1 MSRIL
6 CIGDAAL
13 DVIVK
18 MQTEIHVGSD
28 TASQISM
35 HGGGAAANTATWLA
49 QLGHSVFFSCR
60 LGDDAAGRAI
70 SSEFDL
76 WKIEHRRTFLENEK
90 TGVVVVL
97 VDDKGDRTMFPD
109 SGANSGI
116 SERDLPNLHGFDAA
130 YLSGYSLF
138 NPLST
143 NGVLRMVNE
152 IKDVGIPLIF
162 DPASVGTM
170 MAFNRKRVIE
180 TLAYM
185 DITIMNEDEA
195 RYIADCDALDEALDF
210 ITEIVST
217 AVIKTGSSGAI
228 ARIRGSNTVISHADA
243 VNAIDTTGAGDAFA
257 AGFIPMWLES
267 KDLLASMNAG
277 NEVARQCVAIIGA
290 RPSVNPQ

>member
-28 TASQISM
+28 TTSQISM

-60 LGDDAAGRAI
+60 LGDDAAGHAI

-76 WKIEHRRTFLENEK
+76 WKIEHQKTFLENEK

-116 SERDLPNLHGFDAA
+116 SERDLPELRGFDAA

-180 TLAYM
+180 TLTHM

-195 RYIADCDALDEALDF
+195 RYIADCDSLDEALDF
-210 ITEIVST
+210 ITEIVSIV
-217 AVIKTGSSGAI
+217 VIKTGSSGAI
-228 ARIRGSNTVISHADA
+228 ARIRGSNTVMSHADS

-257 AGFIPMWLES
+257 AGFIPLWLES

>member
-76 WKIEHRRTFLENEK
+76 WKIEHRRTYLENEK

-210 ITEIVST
+210 ITDIVST

>member
-1 MSRIL
+1 
-6 CIGDAAL
+6 
-13 DVIVK
+13 
-18 MQTEIHVGSD
+18 
-28 TASQISM
+28 
-35 HGGGAAANTATWLA
+35 
-49 QLGHSVFFSCR
+49 
-60 LGDDAAGRAI
+60 
-70 SSEFDL
+70 
-76 WKIEHRRTFLENEK
+76 LENEK

-210 ITEIVST
+210 ITDIVST

>member
-28 TASQISM
+28 TTSQISM

-60 LGDDAAGRAI
+60 LGDDAAGHAI

-76 WKIEHRRTFLENEK
+76 WKIEHRKTFLENEK

-116 SERDLPNLHGFDAA
+116 SERDLPDLRGFDAA

-152 IKDVGIPLIF
+152 IKEVGIPLIF

-180 TLAYM
+180 TLAHM

-195 RYIADCDALDEALDF
+195 RYIADCDSLDEALDF
-210 ITEIVST
+210 VTDIVSI

-257 AGFIPMWLES
+257 AGFIPLWLES

>member
-152 IKDVGIPLIF
+152 IKEVGIPLIF

>member
-76 WKIEHRRTFLENEK
+76 WKIEHRKTFLENEK

-210 ITEIVST
+210 ITEIVSI

>member
-18 MQTEIHVGSD
+18 MQTELHIGSD
-28 TASQISM
+28 TASHISM

-49 QLGHSVFFSCR
+49 QLGHSVYFSCR
-60 LGDDAAGRAI
+60 IGDDAAGRAI
-70 SSEFDL
+70 AAEFDSRG
-76 WKIEHRRTFLENEK
+76 IEYRREFLSNEK

-97 VDDKGDRTMFPD
+97 VNNKGERTMFPD

-116 SERDLPNLHGFDAA
+116 SEIDLPSLKNFDAA

-143 NGVLRMVNE
+143 SGVEAMISR
-152 IKDVGIPLIF
+152 IKEAEIPLIF

-170 MAFNRKRVIE
+170 TVFGHERV
-180 TLAYM
+180 LQLLPLM
-185 DITIMNEDEA
+185 DVAIMNEDEA
-195 RYIADCDALDEALDF
+195 RFLAKSDSLENTLQILTSL
-210 ITEIVST
+210 IPV
-217 AVIKTGSSGAI
+217 VVVKTGSKGARAQMRAGDVVTSQTEAI
-228 ARIRGSNTVISHADA
+228 A
-243 VNAIDTTGAGDAFA
+243 AIDTTGAGDAFA
-257 AGFIPMWLES
+257 AGFIPQWLHS
-267 KDLLASMNAG
+267 HDLLTSMNAG
-277 NEVARQCVAIIGA
+277 NDLARKCVAIIGA

>member
-18 MQTEIHVGSD
+18 MQTELHIGSD
-28 TASQISM
+28 TASHISM

-49 QLGHSVFFSCR
+49 QLGHSVYFSCR
-60 LGDDAAGRAI
+60 IGDDAAGRAI
-70 SSEFDL
+70 AAEFDSRG
-76 WKIEHRRTFLENEK
+76 IEYRREFLSNEK

-97 VDDKGDRTMFPD
+97 VNNKGERTMFPD

-116 SERDLPNLHGFDAA
+116 SEIDLPSLKNFDAA

-143 NGVLRMVNE
+143 SGVEAMISR
-152 IKDVGIPLIF
+152 IKEAEIPLIF

-170 MAFNRKRVIE
+170 TVFGHEGV
-180 TLAYM
+180 LQLLPLM
-185 DITIMNEDEA
+185 DVAIMNEDEA
-195 RYIADCDALDEALDF
+195 RFLAKSDSLENTLQILTSL
-210 ITEIVST
+210 IPV
-217 AVIKTGSSGAI
+217 VVVKTGSKGARAQMRAGDVVTSQTEAI
-228 ARIRGSNTVISHADA
+228 A
-243 VNAIDTTGAGDAFA
+243 AIDTTGAGDAFA
-257 AGFIPMWLES
+257 AGFIPQWLHS
-267 KDLLASMNAG
+267 HDLLTSMNAG
-277 NEVARQCVAIIGA
+277 NDLARKCVAIIGA

>member
-28 TASQISM
+28 TTSQISM

-60 LGDDAAGRAI
+60 LGDDAAGHAI

-76 WKIEHRRTFLENEK
+76 WKIEHQKTFLENEK

-116 SERDLPNLHGFDAA
+116 SERDLPDLRGFDAA

-152 IKDVGIPLIF
+152 IKEVGIPLIF

-180 TLAYM
+180 TLPHM

-195 RYIADCDALDEALDF
+195 RYIADCDSLDKALDF
-210 ITEIVST
+210 ITEFVSI

-290 RPSVNPQ
+290 RPSVNPR

>member
-28 TASQISM
+28 TTSQISM

-60 LGDDAAGRAI
+60 LGDDAAGHAI

-76 WKIEHRRTFLENEK
+76 WKIEHQKTFLENEK

-116 SERDLPNLHGFDAA
+116 SERDLPDLRGFDAA

-152 IKDVGIPLIF
+152 IKEVGIPLIF

-180 TLAYM
+180 TLPHM

-195 RYIADCDALDEALDF
+195 RYIADCDSLDKALDF
-210 ITEIVST
+210 ITEFVSI

>member
-28 TASQISM
+28 TTSQISM

-60 LGDDAAGRAI
+60 LGDDAAGHAI

-76 WKIEHRRTFLENEK
+76 WKIEHQKTFLENEK

-116 SERDLPNLHGFDAA
+116 SKRDLPDLRGFDAA

-152 IKDVGIPLIF
+152 IKEVGIPLIF

-170 MAFNRKRVIE
+170 MAFTRKRVIE
-180 TLAYM
+180 TLPHM

-195 RYIADCDALDEALDF
+195 RYIADCDSLDKALDF
-210 ITEIVST
+210 ITEIVSI

>member
-70 SSEFDL
+70 SSEFNL
-76 WKIEHRRTFLENEK
+76 WKIEHRKTFLENEK

-116 SERDLPNLHGFDAA
+116 SERDLPDLRGFDAA

-152 IKDVGIPLIF
+152 IREVGIPLIF

-170 MAFNRKRVIE
+170 MDFSRKRVIE
-180 TLAYM
+180 TLAHM

-195 RYIADCDALDEALDF
+195 RYIADCDSLDEALDF
-210 ITEIVST
+210 ITEIVSIV
-217 AVIKTGSSGAI
+217 VIKTGSSGAI
-228 ARIRGSNTVISHADA
+228 ARIRGSNTVMSHADA

-257 AGFIPMWLES
+257 AGFIPLWLES

>member
-257 AGFIPMWLES
+257 AGFIPLWLES

>member
-18 MQTEIHVGSD
+18 MQTELHIGSD
-28 TASQISM
+28 TASHISM

-49 QLGHSVFFSCR
+49 QLGHSVYFSCR
-60 LGDDAAGRAI
+60 IGDDAAGRAI
-70 SSEFDL
+70 AAEFDSRG
-76 WKIEHRRTFLENEK
+76 IEYRREFLSNEK

-97 VDDKGDRTMFPD
+97 VNNKGERTMFPD

-116 SERDLPNLHGFDAA
+116 GEIDLPSLKNFDAA

-143 NGVLRMVNE
+143 SGVEAMISR
-152 IKDVGIPLIF
+152 IKEAEIPLIF

-170 MAFNRKRVIE
+170 TVFGHERV
-180 TLAYM
+180 LQLLPLM
-185 DITIMNEDEA
+185 DVAIMNEDEA
-195 RYIADCDALDEALDF
+195 RFLAKSDSLENTLQILTSL
-210 ITEIVST
+210 IPV
-217 AVIKTGSSGAI
+217 VVVKTGSKGARAQMRAGDVVTSQTEAI
-228 ARIRGSNTVISHADA
+228 A
-243 VNAIDTTGAGDAFA
+243 AIDTTGAGDAFA
-257 AGFIPMWLES
+257 AGFIPQWLHS
-267 KDLLASMNAG
+267 HDLLTSMNAG
-277 NEVARQCVAIIGA
+277 NDLARKCVAIIGA

>member
-76 WKIEHRRTFLENEK
+76 WKIEHRKTFLENEK

-116 SERDLPNLHGFDAA
+116 SERDLPELRGFDAA

-180 TLAYM
+180 TLTHM

-195 RYIADCDALDEALDF
+195 RYIADCDSLDKALDF
-210 ITEIVST
+210 ITEIVSI

>member
-70 SSEFDL
+70 SSEFNL
-76 WKIEHRRTFLENEK
+76 WKIEHRKTFLENEK

-116 SERDLPNLHGFDAA
+116 SERDLPDLRGFDAA

-152 IKDVGIPLIF
+152 IREVGIPLIF

-180 TLAYM
+180 TLALM

-195 RYIADCDALDEALDF
+195 RYIADCDSLDEALDF
-210 ITEIVST
+210 ITEIVSIV
-217 AVIKTGSSGAI
+217 VIKTGSSGAI
-228 ARIRGSNTVISHADA
+228 ARIRGSNTVMSHADA

-257 AGFIPMWLES
+257 AGFIPLWLES